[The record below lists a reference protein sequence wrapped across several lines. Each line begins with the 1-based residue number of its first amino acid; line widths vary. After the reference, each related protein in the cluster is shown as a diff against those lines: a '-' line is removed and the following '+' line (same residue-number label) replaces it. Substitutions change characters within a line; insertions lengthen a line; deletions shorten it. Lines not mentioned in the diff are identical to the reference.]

1 MTGINKRPGGG
12 THNGAMLTQTRSPFS
27 FATRLVEVGGDIVP
41 VPLLALATA
50 TLGNIALGL
59 DSSLMPLSG
68 RRVCLEFTQPS
79 IKLGFVIHMGR
90 LWPAPALPWEVCIR
104 GDAASFLAL
113 LLQTEDADALFFDR
127 RLAIEGDTALG
138 LHLRHAL
145 DKALYRRQKLLD
157 KILSVV
163 RPKPRS

>member
-1 MTGINKRPGGG
+1 
-12 THNGAMLTQTRSPFS
+12 MLTQARTPFS
-27 FATRLVEVGGDIVP
+27 LATRLVEAGGEFVP
-41 VPLLALATA
+41 APVLALATA
-50 TLGNIALGL
+50 MLGNIALGL

-68 RRVCLEFTQPS
+68 RRVCLEFTQPAV
-79 IKLGFVIHMGR
+79 KLGFVIHMGR

-157 KILSVV
+157 RILSGF
-163 RPKPRS
+163 RPRSPS

>member
-1 MTGINKRPGGG
+1 MMTS
-12 THNGAMLTQTRSPFS
+12 TRSPFS
-27 FATRLVEVGGDIVP
+27 LATRLIEVGGDIVP
-41 VPLLALATA
+41 APLLALATA
-50 TLGNIALGL
+50 TVGNIALGR

-68 RRVCLEFTQPS
+68 RRVCLEFTQPAV
-79 IKLGFVIHMGR
+79 KLGFVIHMGR
-90 LWPAPALPWEVCIR
+90 LWPASASSWEVCIR

-127 RLAIEGDTALG
+127 RLSIEGDTALG

-157 KILSVV
+157 KVLAVV
-163 RPKPRS
+163 RPRPQV

>member
-1 MTGINKRPGGG
+1 M
-12 THNGAMLTQTRSPFS
+12 
-27 FATRLVEVGGDIVP
+27 VP
-41 VPLLALATA
+41 TPVLALATA
-50 TLGNIALGL
+50 TLGNLALGL

-68 RRVCLEFTQPS
+68 RRVCLEFTQPAV
-79 IKLGFVIHMGR
+79 KLGFVIHLGR
-90 LWPAPALPWEVCIR
+90 LWPAPALPWDVCIR

-145 DKALYRRQKLLD
+145 DKALYRRQKWLD
-157 KILSVV
+157 KMMSVI
-163 RPKPRS
+163 RPKSPS